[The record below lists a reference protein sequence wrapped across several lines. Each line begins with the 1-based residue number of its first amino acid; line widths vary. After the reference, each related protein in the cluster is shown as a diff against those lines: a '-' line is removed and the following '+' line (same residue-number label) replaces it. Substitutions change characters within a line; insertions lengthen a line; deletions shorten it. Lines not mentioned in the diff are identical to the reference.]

1 MAAKK
6 GLEVDEEEADRQAEE
21 ASKQPFEPA
30 DFSTPW
36 GEGFSVLPCPTKLPH
51 DLEVGQRMAQWFGPP
66 YNAWYVGKI
75 AEINRRRTRSENVS
89 VEFNDETDG
98 ETRGLMVADAE
109 TYGADRLWC
118 LLKPIPVEL
127 DSDSETSEPPE
138 LPTTEDETV

>member
-1 MAAKK
+1 M
-6 GLEVDEEEADRQAEE
+6 GRPETFLDVLRRQNAILYHVL
-21 ASKQPFEPA
+21 AP
-30 DFSTPW
+30 TL
-36 GEGFSVLPCPTKLPH
+36 GEGGV
-51 DLEVGQRMAQWFGPP
+51 
-66 YNAWYVGKI
+66 
-75 AEINRRRTRSENVS
+75 RTRVRGVNFTIYSLHVNLRKFTVKRIGCFTLALPSLHHGSDETETYRTCGRP
-89 VEFNDETDG
+89 VEFNDETYG